1 MAVRRVRRIIRRFDP
16 WTVLKVS
23 VIFNAIA
30 TMVFILGF
38 WVLWSLILQRG
49 IPELIVGLL
58 DAINVDFQFEGEV
71 YFRIVVF
78 IAIVVGAGMTAA
90 MTLGA
95 IVYNLIADLV
105 GGVEI
110 TVLEETYQTKAMP
123 GSSELPVRK
132 PRRPLLSQIMP
143 TPRTATPVDRTPER
157 ARPSGPPPAPEAP
170 AVEAPEPSPPAVPM
184 ADSTPEID
192 EPVPLP
198 EADATRVASTG

>member
-38 WVLWSLILQRG
+38 WVVWSLILQRG
-49 IPELIVGLL
+49 IPDLL
-58 DAINVDFQFEGEV
+58 VSQLDGVNIDFEFQGDV

-78 IAIVVGAGMTAA
+78 IAIVGGAGLTAA

-105 GGVEI
+105 GGIEI
-110 TVLEETYQTKAMP
+110 TVLEETYQTRAAA
-123 GSSELPVRK
+123 GATEVPVRK
-132 PRRPLLSQIMP
+132 PRRPLLSQILP
-143 TPRTATPVDRTPER
+143 QQWAENVAQRRDATP
-157 ARPSGPPPAPEAP
+157 
-170 AVEAPEPSPPAVPM
+170 PSPDPAG
-184 ADSTPEID
+184 E
-192 EPVPLP
+192 EP
-198 EADATRVASTG
+198 ATRRVASR

>member
-49 IPELIVGLL
+49 IPELIVNLL
-58 DAINVDFQFEGEV
+58 DQVNVDFQFDGQV

-78 IAIVVGAGMTAA
+78 IAIVAGAGLTAA

-105 GGVEI
+105 GGVEV
-110 TVLEETYQTKAMP
+110 TVLEETYQTKAMA
-123 GSSELPVRK
+123 GASELPVRK
-132 PRRPLLSQIMP
+132 PRRPLLAQILP
-143 TPRTATPVDRTPER
+143 
-157 ARPSGPPPAPEAP
+157 PSREAAPMTPPPQTR
-170 AVEAPEPSPPAVPM
+170 PEPSM
-184 ADSTPEID
+184 PEIPAAESASDDPVEPQVAD
-192 EPVPLP
+192 EAPVPLP
-198 EADATRVASTG
+198 DAETTRVASTG

>member
-38 WVLWSLILQRG
+38 WVVWSLILQRG
-49 IPELIVGLL
+49 IPELLVNLL
-58 DAINVDFQFEGEV
+58 DAVNVDFEFQGDV

-78 IAIVVGAGMTAA
+78 IGIVFGAGMTAA

-105 GGVEI
+105 GGIEL

-123 GSSELPVRK
+123 GATEVPVRK

-143 TPRTATPVDRTPER
+143 PSRTATPVRQATTPAAPPVAPPVAPPR
-157 ARPSGPPPAPEAP
+157 KPAAATPSATEEAP
-170 AVEAPEPSPPAVPM
+170 AESAA
-184 ADSTPEID
+184 
-192 EPVPLP
+192 
-198 EADATRVASTG
+198 RVANTG

>member
-49 IPELIVGLL
+49 IPELLVNLL
-58 DAINVDFQFEGEV
+58 DAVNVDFQFQGEV

-105 GGVEI
+105 GGIEL
-110 TVLEETYQTKAMP
+110 TVLEETYQTKAQA
-123 GSSELPVRK
+123 GATEVPVRK
-132 PRRPLLSQIMP
+132 PRRPLLSQILP
-143 TPRTATPVDRTPER
+143 QPRPQAPAPAQQTPAEQPP
-157 ARPSGPPPAPEAP
+157 AAAPPPPVAPPSNGNDPSA
-170 AVEAPEPSPPAVPM
+170 EPSAPR
-184 ADSTPEID
+184 
-192 EPVPLP
+192 
-198 EADATRVASTG
+198 RVANTG

>member
-23 VIFNAIA
+23 VIFNAIG

-49 IPELIVGLL
+49 IPELLVNLL
-58 DAINVDFQFEGEV
+58 DAVNVDFEFQGDV

-78 IAIVVGAGMTAA
+78 IAVVVGAGMTAA

-105 GGVEI
+105 GGIEL
-110 TVLEETYQTKAMP
+110 TVLEETYQTKAVP
-123 GSSELPVRK
+123 GANEVPVRK

-143 TPRTATPVDRTPER
+143 ESRQATSAPRPPEPATPETPVPR
-157 ARPSGPPPAPEAP
+157 ATASPKPGEPPADQPTAP
-170 AVEAPEPSPPAVPM
+170 PR
-184 ADSTPEID
+184 
-192 EPVPLP
+192 
-198 EADATRVASTG
+198 RVANTG

>member
-49 IPELIVGLL
+49 IPELIVNLL
-58 DAINVDFQFEGEV
+58 DAINVDFQFQGEV

-110 TVLEETYQTKAMP
+110 TVLEETYQTRAMP
-123 GSSELPVRK
+123 GASELPVRK

-143 TPRTATPVDRTPER
+143 TSTTAAPAPGV
-157 ARPSGPPPAPEAP
+157 GPPPPARRPSEPAAP
-170 AVEAPEPSPPAVPM
+170 AVEPAEEPAPVSVAETETDVDA
-184 ADSTPEID
+184 
-192 EPVPLP
+192 PVPLP
-198 EADATRVASTG
+198 DADPPRVASTG